1 MILNSTKFGGN
12 WTKDLEVGP
21 DRQTD
26 DGQTGRFLSIKIRY
40 HISESGVMA
49 NLLTSSAVYRGFEPC
64 LGQTNEHKMSIC
76 CNFAKQEDLRSKNWP
91 IQNQDNVSEWN
102 DISTGGLLVQ

>member
-1 MILNSTKFGGN
+1 MVEIGQKIWKLVQT
-12 WTKDLEVGP
+12 
-21 DRQTD
+21 DRQMMD
-26 DGQTGRFLSIKIRY
+26 RQADS
-40 HISESGVMA
+40 
-49 NLLTSSAVYRGFEPC
+49 SSAVYRGFEPC
-64 LGQTNEHKMSIC
+64 LGQTNDHKMRIC